1 MRNIL
6 LLLCLMALPLTQA
19 ITAKV
24 ISCPA
29 WTLNKHKEL
38 RLFLKGEKTGNTRG
52 EIDEYAGVE
61 IEWKRGKKAIMTI
74 FDEDGQMMEEVELYK
89 LETRE
94 EMHKLMADKGF
105 LKKTKAQKVA
115 EIQLARM
122 EQRVGGGKPGSSS
135 FTGTM
140 GALYVMVTVV
150 LAGFSYVTFSKRR
163 RKKSKC
169 AGPVWRH

>member
-1 MRNIL
+1 
-6 LLLCLMALPLTQA
+6 
-19 ITAKV
+19 
-24 ISCPA
+24 
-29 WTLNKHKEL
+29 
-38 RLFLKGEKTGNTRG
+38 
-52 EIDEYAGVE
+52 
-61 IEWKRGKKAIMTI
+61 MTI

-94 EMHKLMADKGF
+94 EMHKLMVDKGF

-150 LAGFSYVTFSKRR
+150 LAGKCLWKFTRMRDFGKCPSRIFGSTMLYLTTNPTYVLSFFPKRLYLCHIFEET
-163 RKKSKC
+163 KEKVQMCWPSLTTLGFWALKQIDSLSN
-169 AGPVWRH
+169 